1 MILSVK
7 QVPQLVKKLSG
18 KKIVLVG
25 GCFDVIHPG
34 HIIFLEKAKE
44 QGDVLV
50 VLLESDEAVRKI
62 KGIKRPY
69 HHQNDRAQVLSSLK
83 SVDYV
88 VMLPT
93 FKSDSSYEELIKKIK
108 PAIICATSGYGDT
121 SHHERIAKK
130 IGAKVKFVTRKI
142 GNHSTSRIL
151 SFKG

>member
-1 MILSVK
+1 MILSPEQISNLIK
-7 QVPQLVKKLSG
+7 TLKG

-69 HHQNDRAQVLSSLK
+69 HNQNDRAQVLSSLK

-88 VMLPT
+88 VMLPL

-108 PAIICATSGYGDT
+108 PDMICATSGYGDT
-121 SHHERIAKK
+121 AHHERIAKK
-130 IGAKVKFVTRKI
+130 IDAKIKFVTRKI

-151 SFKG
+151 TYRG

>member
-1 MILSVK
+1 MVLSSE
-7 QVPQLVKKLSG
+7 QVSKLAKTLKG

-50 VLLESDEAVRKI
+50 VLLESDKAVRKI

-69 HHQNDRAQVLSSLK
+69 HNQDDRAQVLSSLK

-88 VMLPT
+88 VTLPF

-108 PAIICATSGYGDT
+108 PDMICATSGYGDT

-130 IGAKVKFVTRKI
+130 IGAKIKFVTRKI

-151 SFKG
+151 TYRG